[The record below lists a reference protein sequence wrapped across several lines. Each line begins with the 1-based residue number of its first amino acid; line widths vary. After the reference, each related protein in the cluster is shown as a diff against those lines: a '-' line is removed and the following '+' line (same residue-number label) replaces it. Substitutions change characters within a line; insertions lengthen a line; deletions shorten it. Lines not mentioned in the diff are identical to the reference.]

1 MKPKQFLIHKS
12 AAFFRQTVE
21 RIPPLMGK
29 ESLHLVALRGYEAVI
44 RFEFLFLLS
53 SRLILELEEK
63 VPFPALVF
71 WRHISLLLI
80 FLGRL
85 FLSFPL
91 VTSSD
96 RNGSLC
102 FWGVYCGGS

>member
-53 SRLILELEEK
+53 SRLILNWK
-63 VPFPALVF
+63 KKY
-71 WRHISLLLI
+71 R
-80 FLGRL
+80 FLQWSFGVI
-85 FLSFPL
+85 FLSF
-91 VTSSD
+91 
-96 RNGSLC
+96 
-102 FWGVYCGGS
+102 